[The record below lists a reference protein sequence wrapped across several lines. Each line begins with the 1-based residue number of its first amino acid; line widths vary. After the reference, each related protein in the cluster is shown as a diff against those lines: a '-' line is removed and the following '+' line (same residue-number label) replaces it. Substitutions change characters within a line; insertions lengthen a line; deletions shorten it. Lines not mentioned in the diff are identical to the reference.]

1 MRRTDTAQ
9 RIISAAVKYDTA
21 FFIFCDHETSDLSVP
36 RSFSRKK
43 HPRTHLQRPNDVFT
57 DAEASLPGGRLNIE
71 LRRTYRRSPHLH
83 GAAFFAFSCCRAK
96 PHGHRRTKCRRTNR
110 AALTWHG
117 KPTAIR
123 RSRHTVCSKL
133 MLSEMRFFRISRYG
147 KRHTDARSA
156 ESRSAAKHTE
166 ARHSHECRARRFSL
180 ISECKLSCRA
190 IRSWQRTGCSGR
202 YTRRLCSR

>member
-1 MRRTDTAQ
+1 M
-9 RIISAAVKYDTA
+9 
-21 FFIFCDHETSDLSVP
+21 P

-83 GAAFFAFSCCRAK
+83 GAEFFAFSCRRAK
-96 PHGHRRTKCRRTNR
+96 LHGHRRTSR
-110 AALTWHG
+110 AALTRNG

-123 RSRHTVCSKL
+123 ISRHTVCSKL

-147 KRHTDARSA
+147 KRCTDA
-156 ESRSAAKHTE
+156 RSAAKHTE
-166 ARHSHECRARRFSL
+166 ARHSHECHARRFSL

>member
-1 MRRTDTAQ
+1 MKNDDVMRRTDTAQ

-71 LRRTYRRSPHLH
+71 LRRTYRRS
-83 GAAFFAFSCCRAK
+83 
-96 PHGHRRTKCRRTNR
+96 RTNTAR
-110 AALTWHG
+110 NFSHFRDADEAART
-117 KPTAIR
+117 
-123 RSRHTVCSKL
+123 
-133 MLSEMRFFRISRYG
+133 SENEPRRISRYG
-147 KRHTDARSA
+147 KRCTDARSA